1 MHAMKTLKCYQRLIL
16 TYRVKSFCLFCLMM
30 LSAAAGAATV
40 RGVSLDQMLHRSAL
54 VFEGRV
60 TEIDTRPSNT
70 SRMIYTFVTF
80 EILDVIHGDY
90 QEDTIELRFLGGTL
104 PDGRGMHV
112 SEMRY
117 PEIGEEGIYFVESL
131 ERRQVHP
138 LYGWTQGHLLVHRDR
153 RGVRRV
159 TAHDGRPIA
168 DVKPVAADKAV
179 EKLSRGA
186 ADGLVLG
193 ASADPAEG
201 LEIGAFKQKLREMTP

>member
-1 MHAMKTLKCYQRLIL
+1 MKTPNYYQRLIL
-16 TYRVKSFCLFCLMM
+16 TNWIRFHCLLSLML
-30 LSAAAGAATV
+30 LSATAGAATV
-40 RGVSLDQMLHRSAL
+40 LGVSLDQMLHRSAL

-60 TEIDTRPSNT
+60 TEIETRPSDT
-70 SRMIYTFVTF
+70 SRMIYTYVTF

-90 QEDTIELRFLGGTL
+90 QEDTIELRFLGGKL
-104 PDGRGMHV
+104 PDGRGMRV

-117 PEIGEEGIYFVESL
+117 PVIGEEGIYFVESL
-131 ERRQVHP
+131 ERMQVHP

-179 EKLSRGA
+179 GKLSRGA
-186 ADGLVLG
+186 AEGLVLG
-193 ASADPAEG
+193 ASSDSAEG
-201 LEIGAFKQKLREMTP
+201 LEVGAFKLKLREMAP